1 MQTPASTPEGSRCL
15 VTGGGGFIGSHIVDA
30 LVGANEVRVLDDF
43 SSGTRDNLPA
53 DVEVVEGDVRDEAV
67 LARATEGVD
76 LVFHEA
82 AIVSVT
88 ESVEDPLGT
97 HAVNATGGLAVLEA
111 ARREDARVV
120 LASSAAV
127 YGDPE
132 RVPISETDP
141 LRPTTPYGLQ
151 KLALDRYAA
160 QYHDLYGLETVAL
173 RYFNVYGP
181 RSAGGPY
188 AGVISVFLDQ
198 ARGGRDITVDG
209 DGTQTRDFVHVDDV
223 VRANLLAATT
233 DAVGEAYN
241 VGRGE
246 ATTIRELAERVREV
260 VGSDSTIVHT
270 DPRPG
275 DIDHSTADLSR
286 ARSGLGYEP
295 SVPLEEGLRSLAGR
309 R

>member
-198 ARGGRDITVDG
+198 ARGGRDLTVDG